1 MKAKTQWLALLMT
14 VCLLILCG
22 CGKRAVNKDESQTV
36 VQKTAEPI
44 QETTEPAGEIANLG
58 EENAAPAVEQI
69 EKEAE
74 AAETPATEQEEAEEA
89 EDPKEAE
96 EDAQQEKPEAVA
108 EESPEMPEESETEQA
123 AETAAETTPAE
134 EEPESVSEVEETEPE
149 AAEPEIQRSIEI
161 TVPAEYADVRYRIG
175 EITWNPDDS
184 ATYRLTEEEHIR
196 LLEEVRS
203 DIQQELNEMCASPY
217 FLDFFSIEANED
229 CSVFTVVCLSVETTM
244 AEQESIP
251 QLYEYGKKFAAYEG
265 SEPGNIHIDYMT
277 KLGNTFVTRDSERD
291 ERQAAAG

>member
-1 MKAKTQWLALLMT
+1 M
-14 VCLLILCG
+14 
-22 CGKRAVNKDESQTV
+22 
-36 VQKTAEPI
+36 
-44 QETTEPAGEIANLG
+44 
-58 EENAAPAVEQI
+58 
-69 EKEAE
+69 
-74 AAETPATEQEEAEEA
+74 
-89 EDPKEAE
+89 
-96 EDAQQEKPEAVA
+96 
-108 EESPEMPEESETEQA
+108 
-123 AETAAETTPAE
+123 
-134 EEPESVSEVEETEPE
+134 
-149 AAEPEIQRSIEI
+149 
-161 TVPAEYADVRYRIG
+161 RYRIG